1 MAIRQALA
9 GVLFACACW
18 LGAPAQ
24 SPAQQVDPEFLRMWE
39 AAQRQRPTLLATASR
54 IAPAGEPGQP
64 LVLRGRLLEADGRT
78 PVSGAVIFAYQ
89 TDREGRYDRPGG
101 DGWRLKGWARTDLDG
116 RFAFTTIRPGPY
128 PGRQIAAH
136 VHLGVD
142 GPPGQR
148 RTLRDVLFEGDT
160 RLSRAELERSRRDRE
175 FGNVRPVR
183 VVGGVQVV
191 DILLRLPGDFVF

>member
-9 GVLFACACW
+9 GVLFAYACW
-18 LGAPAQ
+18 LGASAQ
-24 SPAQQVDPEFLRMWE
+24 GSAQQVDPEFLRMWE

-160 RLSRAELERSRRDRE
+160 RLSRAELERSRLDRE

-183 VVGGVQVV
+183 VVGGVQMV

>member
-1 MAIRQALA
+1 MAIRPALA
-9 GVLFACACW
+9 GVLFACACG
-18 LGAPAQ
+18 LGAAAPGQ
-24 SPAQQVDPEFLRMWE
+24 AQQVDPDFLRMWE
-39 AAQRQRPTLLATASR
+39 AAQWQRPTPLAAASR

-89 TDREGRYDRPGG
+89 TDREGHYDRAGS
-101 DGWRLKGWARTDLDG
+101 DGWRLKGWARTDSDG
-116 RFAFTTIRPGPY
+116 RFEFTTIRPGPY

-148 RTLRDVLFEGDT
+148 RTLRDVLFQGDT
-160 RLSRAELERSRRDRE
+160 RLSREQLERSRRDGA
-175 FGNVRPVR
+175 FGNVRPAR
-183 VVGGVQVV
+183 VVDGVQVV
-191 DILLRLPGDFVF
+191 DILLRLPGDFAF